1 MILIVNIAITV
12 IAFLLYTGLLIVV
25 ITSTPQTDLKREFRW
40 YLFSMVIWSLSAFF
54 VYTDQTRAVFWFK
67 MMTCGGYGVMIGIFR
82 FSRKTVNLR
91 GRLDDIVPIF
101 GLVMIG
107 MTLFTNLAVPGVSI
121 DEGVIHYDITL
132 FLVLLAG
139 PGYMLILLSLASL
152 IQSYSRSP
160 DPVYRNRLIY
170 LILGIIAIIV
180 GSSMNFTPL
189 GRYPIDIAANGITA
203 LLIMYAILRY
213 QLLDIRVVIRQG
225 LVYSVPTIIIG
236 ATYFLFI
243 TLALNIFNIYS
254 GVEVFL
260 LSLAVAVITALIAEP
275 LRDRAQQII
284 DRMFFRE
291 KYDSW
296 SMLQNLSGRV
306 ATVLDLYKI
315 TSLILDEVT
324 STLHIIKAAFLLIDE
339 DTGRF
344 QLTEQIGLEEA
355 QHITFRAGH
364 PLVLRLTTHNGAV
377 SEQDISVLPHFRSMW
392 KSERQDL
399 EALDCELFIP
409 IKVQSQLVGI
419 FAVGSRRSEQPYSE
433 EDKLTLSAVAN
444 QTAVAIENARLF
456 TSEQN
461 RRKEIDT
468 LYDLSRQLVATDDLE
483 TVLKSVARHAVES
496 IEVTYSRVLTRENDG
511 SYTCRAIYPERNLID
526 PLRLGKTEPIIA
538 EYFYNWVIQQGK
550 TVILRVN
557 NPEFHEEEKQALFL
571 NHAGTICICPLI
583 GADEVIGILIL
594 GEFHVVH
601 GGPFSATGIRLVNA
615 IATHSTTA
623 IQRTVLHERLEEN
636 FLQTVVSLANAMD
649 ARDSYTRDHSQRM
662 ADIATKIGKA
672 MKLSSN
678 DIEALHW
685 AAILHDIGKIGVPDE
700 ILNKKGPLTKKEWII
715 MKEHPIIGAQI
726 VEPVKYLEAVSPIIR
741 AHHERYDG
749 TGYPYGLE
757 SEDIPLTSR
766 ILAVVDAYVAIRDE
780 RIYSKAHTHE
790 EAVAELRRAS
800 GTQFD
805 PRVVDVFCKIISD

>member
-1 MILIVNIAITV
+1 MILSINIAITV
-12 IAFLLYTGLLIVV
+12 IAFLLYIGLLIVV
-25 ITSTPQTDLKREFRW
+25 ITSRPQTALKREFRW
-40 YLFSMVIWSLSAFF
+40 YLLSMSIWSLSAFLI
-54 VYTDQTRAVFWFK
+54 YTDQTRATFWFK

-82 FSRKTVNLR
+82 FSRKTVNVK

-107 MTLFTNLAVPGVSI
+107 MTLFTNLAVPEASVDG
-121 DEGVIHYDITL
+121 GVIHYDITVYL
-132 FLVLLAG
+132 ILLAG
-139 PGYMLILLSLASL
+139 PGYLLVLLSLASL
-152 IQSYSRSP
+152 IRSYSKSD
-160 DPVYRNRLIY
+160 DPIYRNRLIY
-170 LILGIIAIIV
+170 LILGIVVLMV
-180 GSSMNFTPL
+180 GSSINFTPL
-189 GRYPIDIAANGITA
+189 GKYPIDIAANGITA
-203 LLIMYAILRY
+203 MLIMYSILRY
-213 QLLDIRVVIRQG
+213 QLMDIRVVIRQG

-236 ATYFLFI
+236 ATYFLII
-243 TLALNIFNIYS
+243 TLALNLFNIVS
-254 GVEVFL
+254 GYEVFL
-260 LSLAVAVITALIAEP
+260 LSLGVAVITALVAEP
-275 LRDRAQQII
+275 LRERAQHII

-296 SMLQNLSGRV
+296 YMLQNLSSRV
-306 ATVLDLYKI
+306 ATVLDLYRI
-315 TSLILDEVT
+315 TDLILTEVT
-324 STLHIIKAAFLLIDE
+324 STLHIGKAAFLLKDE
-339 DTGRF
+339 ESSRF
-344 QLTEQIGLEEA
+344 QLTAQIGLEDA
-355 QHITFRAGH
+355 INITIRAGH
-364 PLVLRLTTHNGAV
+364 PLILRLSTHNG
-377 SEQDISVLPHFRSMW
+377 SITEHDIEVLPHFQSMW

-399 EALDCELFIP
+399 QKLDCELFIP

-419 FAVGSRRSEQPYSE
+419 FAVGSKRSEQAYTE
-433 EDKLTLSAVAN
+433 EDKLTLSAIAN

-483 TVLKSVARHAVES
+483 SVLQSVARHAVES
-496 IEVTYSRVLTRENDG
+496 IEVTYSRVLTRESDG
-511 SYTCRAIYPERNLID
+511 SYICQAIYPEKNLEG
-526 PLRLGKTEPIIA
+526 PLGLGRVEPLIA
-538 EYFYNWVIQQGK
+538 EYFYNWIIQHGQ
-550 TVILRVN
+550 TVVLRVN

-583 GADEVIGILIL
+583 GADEIIGILIL
-594 GEFHVVH
+594 GEFHIVH
-601 GGPFSATGIRLVNA
+601 EGPFSVTGVRLVNA
-615 IATHSTTA
+615 LATHSTTA
-623 IQRTVLHERLEEN
+623 IQRAMLHERLEEN

-662 ADIATKIGKA
+662 ADIAARVGKEMDLTKKE
-672 MKLSSN
+672 
-678 DIEALHW
+678 IEALHW

-780 RIYSKAHTHE
+780 RVYSKAHSHE

-805 PRVVDVFCKIISD
+805 PRVVDVFCKTIHD